1 MIDNKEA
8 GALLKR
14 SIVSYLW
21 EILWRSVLFAV
32 VLSAVDYF
40 FRPKQ
45 FTFNDVVINL
55 VFFVILNS
63 IITLGA
69 LLMAAGRYRKRPKN
83 WDDEA

>member
-1 MIDNKEA
+1 MIDNKQA
-8 GALLKR
+8 GDLLKR
-14 SIVSYLW
+14 SLVSYFW

-63 IITLGA
+63 IITIFG
-69 LLMAAGRYRKRPKN
+69 LLMAAGRYRKRPRG
-83 WDDEA
+83 WDDDI

>member
-1 MIDNKEA
+1 MIDNKQA
-8 GALLKR
+8 CTLLKR
-14 SIVSYLW
+14 SLVSYLW

-45 FTFNDVVINL
+45 FTFNDVEIKL

-63 IITLGA
+63 IVTLGA
-69 LLMAAGRYRKRPKN
+69 LLLAAGRCRKRPN
-83 WDDEA
+83 SGDET